1 MNICVLRISGAE
13 LAVDE
18 LVATSPLTTKPDTF
32 SVWHKGEPRRK
43 GCCENSG
50 FILDVCEVEKE
61 GLSEQAER
69 ATAFLSSN
77 YDELKRL
84 MEFPGVEKGIL
95 DFAITKRD
103 VAAQVDLFPSE
114 LVQLA
119 GSLNM
124 ELMLSQYA
132 VSNDDTEE
140 EENTSKEIEN
150 LLDAIRT
157 RYASIGPQKCRQE
170 SFLAHL
176 RSLGRWEF
184 DGGDYPDPGEVALA
198 IVKSTLVFHL
208 ANVDLVVEDATQT
221 CFLEFI
227 TTTCNS
233 FFGCPCFKP
242 IPFGIHFYGG

>member
-1 MNICVLRISGAE
+1 MTICVLRISGAE

-18 LVATSPLTTKPDTF
+18 LVATSSLTTELDTF

-84 MEFPGVEKGIL
+84 MEFPGVEKGRL

-119 GSLNM
+119 GSLNL

-140 EENTSKEIEN
+140 EESTSKEIEN

-157 RYASIGPQKCRQE
+157 RYASLGPQKCRQE

-176 RSLGRWEF
+176 RSLGRWES
-184 DGGDYPDPGEVALA
+184 DGGDFPDPGEVAFPEKIHISFA
-198 IVKSTLVFHL
+198 VCNQECGVR
-208 ANVDLVVEDATQT
+208 
-221 CFLEFI
+221 EFI
-227 TTTCNS
+227 VDGSTQECQRCGDLMYRTDVAEYK
-233 FFGCPCFKP
+233 FLKKEQE
-242 IPFGIHFYGG
+242 